1 MAPSTNWPIRDGAR
15 LSERRG
21 MATQTDLASA
31 RGAYA
36 HETQVR
42 MKMFAKELQ
51 ATGLAQAGRIDA
63 LWNQLRTQEEASRDA
78 GFAGISRL
86 CRQMQVCLK
95 EAQQDA
101 QAQLPV
107 ATDTMLTVCR
117 AIQSHAIDTEKRI
130 DALSLCCR

>member
-1 MAPSTNWPIRDGAR
+1 
-15 LSERRG
+15 
-21 MATQTDLASA
+21 
-31 RGAYA
+31 
-36 HETQVR
+36 

-117 AIQSHAIDTEKRI
+117 AIQSHAIDTEKGI